1 MTKINR
7 KTGDNNPMLL
17 FEDAFLQ
24 VKNEIEKALT
34 GSPLIIRE
42 YLSHLTLSQGKYI
55 RAFSV
60 LTASLNA
67 DRMVADDAVK
77 AAAAIEVLHLASLVH
92 DDIIDDSELRRG
104 SITLQKKYGKKT
116 AVICGDYLLSLAL
129 RMLSGINEKED
140 YKSLRFPD
148 YVGRLCL
155 GELNQH
161 INNHN
166 LDLSLYTYLK
176 IISGKT
182 AALFEAAFFAGAVTG
197 KKTEK
202 EVESYKKIG
211 HCIGM
216 IFQLSDDCLDFDTT
230 VLEAQKPVQSDYDN
244 GVITLPLIHALH
256 NDVSFKS
263 HAQKGNLTRKEV
275 DEAVRKSDGLGFTRI
290 VINRYYSKAMKAI
303 KMLSIENNAVAEVI
317 ALLDKA
323 ARFDQKKKA

>member
-1 MTKINR
+1 MTNNNTE
-7 KTGDNNPMLL
+7 TGDNNPMLL

-34 GSPLIIRE
+34 GSPFIIRE

-67 DRMVADDAVK
+67 ERMVAADAVK
-77 AAAAIEVLHLASLVH
+77 AAAAIEILHLASLVH

-129 RMLSGINEKED
+129 RMLSGINEKND
-140 YKSLRFPD
+140 YRSLRFPD

-182 AALFEAAFFAGAVTG
+182 AALFEAAFYAGAVTG
-197 KKTEK
+197 KKTEN
-202 EVESYKKIG
+202 EIESYKRIG

-216 IFQLSDDCLDFDTT
+216 IFQLSDDCLDFDTSAM
-230 VLEAQKPVQSDYDN
+230 EAQKPVQSDYDN
-244 GVITLPLIHALH
+244 GVITLPLIHTLQ
-256 NDVSFKS
+256 NDVSFKN
-263 HAQKGNLTRKEV
+263 HAQKGSLTRTEV
-275 DEAVRKSDGLGFTRI
+275 DEAVRRSDGLGFTRI
-290 VINRYYSKAMKAI
+290 IINRYYAKAMKA
-303 KMLSIENNAVAEVI
+303 MNTLSLENNAVTEVV

-323 ARFDQKKKA
+323 ARLDQKKKA

>member
-104 SITLQKKYGKKT
+104 SITLQKQYGKKT

-140 YKSLRFPD
+140 
-148 YVGRLCL
+148 
-155 GELNQH
+155 
-161 INNHN
+161 
-166 LDLSLYTYLK
+166 
-176 IISGKT
+176 
-182 AALFEAAFFAGAVTG
+182 
-197 KKTEK
+197 
-202 EVESYKKIG
+202 
-211 HCIGM
+211 
-216 IFQLSDDCLDFDTT
+216 
-230 VLEAQKPVQSDYDN
+230 
-244 GVITLPLIHALH
+244 
-256 NDVSFKS
+256 
-263 HAQKGNLTRKEV
+263 
-275 DEAVRKSDGLGFTRI
+275 
-290 VINRYYSKAMKAI
+290 
-303 KMLSIENNAVAEVI
+303 
-317 ALLDKA
+317 
-323 ARFDQKKKA
+323 